1 MSRWIA
7 GSGRNAYEMSS
18 ATSRQPNTDMA
29 SISSGESD
37 LVLDRQRHRGRRSSG
52 CSAKGISLGAGIFAA
67 GAFAGAA
74 VTAGVYETGRCSTP
88 IEGQSSFDRGTSVA
102 AEVGRAGYQAAA
114 GDVSAAW
121 SSIGRASSHVGG
133 RSPATTTSQDNAG
146 QATYVPILP
155 DLSGIN
161 AQEGR
166 WVSGPNP
173 TEVGERD
180 AATSR
185 PPRTG
190 YFSDLP

>member
-1 MSRWIA
+1 
-7 GSGRNAYEMSS
+7 MSS
-18 ATSRQPNTDMA
+18 ATSRQPNMDMA

-37 LVLDRQRHRGRRSSG
+37 TVLDRQRHRGRRSSG

-88 IEGQSSFDRGTSVA
+88 IEGRSSFDRGMSVA

-114 GDVSAAW
+114 GDMSAAW
-121 SSIGRASSHVGG
+121 SSIGRASSHVGEH
-133 RSPATTTSQDNAG
+133 SPDTTTSQENAG

-155 DLSGIN
+155 DLSSIN

-166 WVSGPNP
+166 WVNGPNP
-173 TEVGERD
+173 TEAGLRRT
-180 AATSR
+180 AASR
-185 PPRTG
+185 PPKTG